1 MKEVFEYASKGRLS
15 LWNNYARRKVPFRK
29 TTMGQKSLSYIGSS
43 VWNKLA
49 SSMKRKIS
57 LNTLKH
63 DVKKHLQD
71 LRM

>member
-1 MKEVFEYASKGRLS
+1 
-15 LWNNYARRKVPFRK
+15 
-29 TTMGQKSLSYIGSS
+29 MGQKSLSYNGRS

-49 SSMKRKIS
+49 SSMKKKIS

-63 DVKKHLQD
+63 DVKKHHLQD